1 MQSLK
6 GYQLMRDTTPEMTDK
21 MCEMI
26 RRKSPIERLRMGES
40 MYETSKYLIIRAILE
55 DNPQISKTDLRK
67 EIFLK
72 FYANDYN
79 LIQQQKIIKHLQEH

>member
-1 MQSLK
+1 
-6 GYQLMRDTTPEMTDK
+6 MRDTTPEMTQK

-26 RRKSPIERLRMGES
+26 RNKSPTERLKMGES

-55 DNPQISKTDLRK
+55 ENPQISKADLRK

-72 FYANDYN
+72 FYGNDYDP
-79 LIQQQKIIKHLQEH
+79 IQQEKIIKHLQKHTYTERS